1 MKKTIFY
8 IISLMLILPI
18 LTVSA
23 LTTINQGTTKDFA
36 VLAGSTITNTG
47 SSTINGDIGLYPGT
61 SLINKEGITLDG
73 TIHLT
78 DSVADVAKNDLTTAY
93 NQVSGLL
100 PVSRIATQLGG
111 QTLKPGIYDSA
122 DGTFNITGTLILDAE
137 GDSNAIFIFKTSS
150 TLITATS
157 SKISLINNAQHCNVY
172 WKVGSSA
179 TLGTNSSFVGHIY
192 ALSSITATTGAKIQG
207 QLLARDGAVTLDSN
221 TIINTV
227 CAVTTTVNGGELPNT
242 STNLYNMLIIGI
254 LMVTIGL
261 SSLVINK
268 RYVKNKK

>member
-1 MKKTIFY
+1 
-8 IISLMLILPI
+8 MLILPI